1 MGVGSRS
8 RFSRE
13 DSLLV
18 FLPLLTAAALL
29 ACVSIPTAHAVGI
42 GVNKATIDYTDV
54 LQNGY
59 AQDTILV
66 TTDSP
71 DPIDG
76 TWQVEGDIAPWVR
89 IEPPDANFTFSQSAP
104 YPLTVVVEPPA
115 DARLMNYTGGIR
127 VLTGQLA
134 RTEGGKIGTTTRAAF
149 LIKLNLGVT
158 GTQHLSCV
166 AGGVQIKDTEIG
178 QPFDFLATV
187 HNTGNVRIRPSFSI
201 LVYDQYQTKLVAN
214 LSVATDQDILPTT
227 TENILKSVMHNLP
240 PGQYWAQVT
249 SAPCGDSA
257 FITFDILDRGGI
269 ADQGELLGIDVNP
282 WAKTGDIVP
291 ITARF
296 RNEGSRTENAKFK
309 GTVTSQATGQL
320 VKVIDTDSYSVA
332 PGQTVPIETYFNP
345 TDPGQYIIAGRIL
358 YNDKLTFQ
366 KSAILNVQGPSMVP
380 SGVSWWLILLL
391 IVIIILILL
400 ILIAR
405 KRRRR
410 GWAPSTRTYHRRILR

>member
-1 MGVGSRS
+1 MGVGSSSRS
-8 RFSRE
+8 FRQGSFFFPV
-13 DSLLV
+13 LV
-18 FLPLLTAAALL
+18 TFLAVALL
-29 ACVSIPTAHAVGI
+29 MVLSAPAARAVGI
-42 GVNKATIDYTDV
+42 GVDQAQINYADV

-59 AQDTILV
+59 AEQTVHV

-71 DPIDG
+71 EPIAG

-89 IEPPDANFTFSQSAP
+89 IEPPDTNFTFSQDAP
-104 YPLTVVVEPPA
+104 YALTVIVQPPA
-115 DARLMNYTGGIR
+115 DAQLQQYTGGVR

-149 LIKLNLGVT
+149 LIKINLGVT

-166 AGGVQIKDTEIG
+166 AGGIQIKDTEVG
-178 QPFDFLATV
+178 QPFDFLASV
-187 HNTGNVRIRPSFSI
+187 HNTGNVRIRPGFTI

-214 LSVATDQDILPTT
+214 LSVTTDQDILPTT
-227 TENILKSVMHNLP
+227 TMDILKSVTHDLQ
-240 PGQYWAQVT
+240 PGQYWAQVE
-249 SAPCGDSA
+249 SAPCGQSA
-257 FITFDILDRGGI
+257 FITFDVLDRGGI

-291 ITARF
+291 ITANF

-309 GTVTSQATGQL
+309 GTITAQATGQL
-320 VKVIDTDSYSVA
+320 VKVIDTDLYSVA

-391 IVIIILILL
+391 LVILILVLL

-405 KRRRR
+405 KRRKR
-410 GWAPSTRTYHRRILR
+410 AAHHRVRW